1 MSSDFVRYSPE
12 IETFDPKLSEY
23 MTRIIDFWETLV
35 RESPTREGSGR
46 AVRGAHAK
54 TIGVARA
61 QVEILGDAQAPY
73 AQGIYA
79 KPGRHDALIRFSS
92 ASNHLGP
99 DALLGPV
106 LGFAIKIFDVAGT
119 KLVEDEPDSTTF
131 DLVLKNNPTFIANTA
146 KHYLFIQ
153 EIADQAATY
162 LARGRAGFH
171 ELMTDFVTG
180 KGTLQRDDWAWDEL
194 FAFVKLATQTPVR
207 NPLLS
212 TYWTMAAVR
221 HGDHIA
227 KIRVA
232 STAESAENAIH
243 RQLDLDGG
251 PDVFGPTLVDELQA
265 HAFDFDLQVQLC
277 TDLTAMPVNDVTV
290 EWPEK
295 LSPFVIVG
303 RVHLPRQDISRPE
316 NVEKGDALAFNQWR
330 VTSDHRP
337 LGEIMDVRRIYTAS
351 AKARRTLNQQPQHEP
366 TSADEVLTLPRDAL
380 CGNPLK
386 P

>member
-1 MSSDFVRYSPE
+1 MSPDFVRYSPE

-54 TIGVARA
+54 TIGVVRA
-61 QVEILGDAQAPY
+61 EVEILGDAPAPY

-99 DALLGPV
+99 DAQLGPV
-106 LGFAIKIFDVAGT
+106 LGFAIKIFDIDGT
-119 KLVEDEPDSTTF
+119 KLVDDEPDSTTF

-153 EIADQAATY
+153 EIGDRVGDY
-162 LARGRAGFH
+162 LARGRAGFR
-171 ELMTDFVTG
+171 ELLTDFLTG
-180 KGTLQRDDWAWDEL
+180 KGTLEQEDWAWEEL
-194 FAFVKLATQTPVR
+194 FAFVKAATQTPVR

-221 HGDHIA
+221 HGDYVA
-227 KIRVA
+227 KVRVA
-232 STAESAENAIH
+232 PAAESAENAIH
-243 RQLDLDGG
+243 RQLDLGSG

-265 HAFDFDLQVQLC
+265 HVFDFDLQVQLC
-277 TDLTAMPVNDVTV
+277 TDLTAMPVNDATV

-295 LSPFVIVG
+295 LSPFVTVG
-303 RVHLPRQDISRPE
+303 RVHLPRQDISRP
-316 NVEKGDALAFNQWR
+316 
-330 VTSDHRP
+330 
-337 LGEIMDVRRIYTAS
+337 GECR
-351 AKARRTLNQQPQHEP
+351 E
-366 TSADEVLTLPRDAL
+366 
-380 CGNPLK
+380 G
-386 P
+386 